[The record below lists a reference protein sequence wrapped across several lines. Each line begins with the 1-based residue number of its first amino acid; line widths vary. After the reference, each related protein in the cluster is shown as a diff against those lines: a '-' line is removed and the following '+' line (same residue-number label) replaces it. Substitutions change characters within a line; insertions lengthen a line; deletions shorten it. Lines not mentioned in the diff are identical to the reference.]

1 MAGIYKI
8 GSKLGYDLATGMK
21 AGDSITATDGS
32 IWTMGNDGK
41 IQVNHNGN
49 MMQGVITYQPT
60 NQQAVAAM
68 KGGAGYSSPYK
79 ATLQQAI
86 AGIGSSQ
93 WGGWD
98 KDTDE
103 SYKAYRKEYLRE
115 ADRTM
120 QDVLGQ
126 YAQNTGGIAGSS
138 AIAAASQAAD
148 YQKAQ
153 LADKIPQLYDA
164 AYGRYMQDV
173 QRQQQYA
180 GLLMDAEQMAQ
191 NAYYKQ
197 IDYAL
202 SKWAQ
207 MGYADQEV
215 AGILG
220 VTAGTPTG
228 DQAYTDWSTA
238 FEREQFDAAQQAA
251 AQKAQQQVK
260 DSGNPRKTDP
270 RTPQEADGVSMP
282 TAEFNQLLRGL
293 KEAAMANQ
301 EARLDSLLEDNV
313 DRLSEEQYQT
323 IADQLKKLK
332 QGGFGG

>member
-8 GSKLGYDLATGMK
+8 GSKLGYDLASGMK

-41 IQVNHNGN
+41 IQVNQNGN
-49 MMQGVITYQPT
+49 MLQGVVTYQPT
-60 NQQAVAAM
+60 NQQAIAAM
-68 KGGAGYSSPYK
+68 KGGAGYSSPYN

-153 LADKIPQLYDA
+153 LADKIPELYDV

-173 QRQQQYA
+173 QRTATPQPLSFNDNLKTRIRTA
-180 GLLMDAEQMAQ
+180 V
-191 NAYYKQ
+191 
-197 IDYAL
+197 ITTTAL
-202 SKWAQ
+202 SSLP
-207 MGYADQEV
+207 YRNSLSSYRRTRT
-215 AGILG
+215 IL
-220 VTAGTPTG
+220 
-228 DQAYTDWSTA
+228 S
-238 FEREQFDAAQQAA
+238 FSREW
-251 AQKAQQQVK
+251 
-260 DSGNPRKTDP
+260 
-270 RTPQEADGVSMP
+270 
-282 TAEFNQLLRGL
+282 
-293 KEAAMANQ
+293 
-301 EARLDSLLEDNV
+301 
-313 DRLSEEQYQT
+313 
-323 IADQLKKLK
+323 
-332 QGGFGG
+332 